1 MTMPDRRDSEY
12 MAGLEKGLAIIEV
25 FENAS
30 ERLSLTE
37 VAKAVGLTRAS
48 ARRCLRTLEH
58 LGYAAYDGKYYRL
71 APRILRLGHAYMS
84 SNILTK
90 IVQPV
95 IEATSEG
102 TGESMAVAV
111 LDGTSAVV
119 IARTSVR
126 KSLSSGLA
134 AGSRLPVY
142 CSATG
147 RMLLSDLAEAEA
159 KAILDRCVRS
169 KLTPNTKTDRREI
182 LREIAAA
189 RAQGHAI
196 NDQEV
201 EVGLRT
207 VAVPI
212 HDQTGTMVAAM
223 SISAQTSRVPLKSL
237 LSTLLPEIS
246 AARNRVTSLLHA

>member
-1 MTMPDRRDSEY
+1 
-12 MAGLEKGLAIIEV
+12 
-25 FENAS
+25 
-30 ERLSLTE
+30 
-37 VAKAVGLTRAS
+37 
-48 ARRCLRTLEH
+48 
-58 LGYAAYDGKYYRL
+58 
-71 APRILRLGHAYMS
+71 
-84 SNILTK
+84 
-90 IVQPV
+90 V

-147 RMLLSDLAEAEA
+147 RMLLSSLSDTEA
-159 KAILDRCVRS
+159 KAILNRCVRS
-169 KLTPNTKTDRREI
+169 QLTPRTKTDPKEI
-182 LREIAAA
+182 LREIAGA
-189 RAQGHAI
+189 RTKGHTI

-207 VAVPI
+207 IAVPI
-212 HDQTGTMVAAM
+212 HDQSGKMVAAM
-223 SISAQTSRVPLKSL
+223 SISAQASRVPLKSL
-237 LSTLLPEIS
+237 VSTLLPEIS
-246 AARNRVTSLLHA
+246 AARNRVMSLLQA

>member
-1 MTMPDRRDSEY
+1 MPDRSRGEY
-12 MAGLEKGLAIIEV
+12 MAGLEKGLAIIEA
-25 FENAS
+25 FENAR

-48 ARRCLRTLEH
+48 ARRCLRTLEQ
-58 LGYAAYDGKYYRL
+58 LGYASYDGKYYRM

-84 SNILTK
+84 SNILAK

-147 RMLLSDLAEAEA
+147 RMLLSSLSDTEA
-159 KAILDRCVRS
+159 KAILNRCVRS
-169 KLTPNTKTDRREI
+169 QLTPRTKTDPKEI

-189 RAQGHAI
+189 RAKGHTI

-207 VAVPI
+207 IAVPI
-212 HDQTGTMVAAM
+212 HDQSGKMVAAM

-237 LSTLLPEIS
+237 VSTLLPEIS
-246 AARNRVTSLLHA
+246 AARNRVMSLLQA

>member
-1 MTMPDRRDSEY
+1 MPDRSKGEY
-12 MAGLEKGLAIIEV
+12 MAGLEKGLAIIEA
-25 FENAS
+25 FENAR

-37 VAKAVGLTRAS
+37 VAKAVDLTRAS
-48 ARRCLRTLEH
+48 ARRCLRTLEQ
-58 LGYAAYDGKYYRL
+58 LGYASYDGKYYRM

-84 SNILTK
+84 SNILAK

-147 RMLLSDLAEAEA
+147 RMLLSSLSDTEA
-159 KAILDRCVRS
+159 KAILNRCVRS
-169 KLTPNTKTDRREI
+169 QLTPRTKTDPKEI

-189 RAQGHAI
+189 RAKGHTI

-207 VAVPI
+207 IAVPI
-212 HDQTGTMVAAM
+212 HDQSGKMVAAM

-237 LSTLLPEIS
+237 VSTLLPEIS
-246 AARNRVTSLLHA
+246 AARNRVMSLLQA

>member
-1 MTMPDRRDSEY
+1 MPDRRDSEY

-134 AGSRLPVY
+134 AGSPSPREALPRVGCGLAPPCVAPSSGLHGRERLP
-142 CSATG
+142 
-147 RMLLSDLAEAEA
+147 
-159 KAILDRCVRS
+159 
-169 KLTPNTKTDRREI
+169 
-182 LREIAAA
+182 
-189 RAQGHAI
+189 RA
-196 NDQEV
+196 
-201 EVGLRT
+201 
-207 VAVPI
+207 
-212 HDQTGTMVAAM
+212 
-223 SISAQTSRVPLKSL
+223 PL
-237 LSTLLPEIS
+237 
-246 AARNRVTSLLHA
+246 